1 LENQKQMIY
10 KFFKYRIPQRH
21 MEISRVKRITGI
33 LILIILCSFIPVGC
47 ATAPKKPIDIR
58 KEGFEYTRKYISWLI
73 QGQMEKHH
81 VQGLS
86 IALVDD
92 QQVIWAQGFGYAD
105 VNKKIRATPETV
117 YPAGSI
123 AKLFT
128 IIAALQLA
136 EQGKI
141 NLDQPIQTYLPGFST
156 KTRFPDA
163 GPITPR
169 SIMTHHSGLP
179 SDRLQRMISRKPKPF
194 TNVLEEIKDE
204 YVAYPPNFI
213 FSYSNLAMRLLGHMV
228 EKVSGRDFV
237 SQMDESVL
245 RPMGMTSASFVPR
258 PEIQPLI
265 SKGYKEGK
273 EAEDFLL
280 GDLPSP
286 DGPLYASVIDLSHL
300 IQMVFASGTA
310 GQRRI
315 LSPETLSEML
325 HPQNSN
331 VPLDF
336 DFRIGLGWFLN
347 DVDIKNAGLVA
358 SHGGA
363 STLFYSQLIVLPEYD
378 LGVAVLANSSFA
390 RGVVDRIAEETLK
403 LALEAKTG
411 IKQPEEKK
419 APREP
424 IPPWSKL
431 VLKDFEGYYATGPR
445 IYKVSTSGEKL
456 YTRLLGRS
464 VQLVPHGD
472 GMFSVRYRLFG
483 LIPVKLGPLE
493 ELKFS
498 LERIAGRAI
507 LVLHYQGKKYLLG
520 EKIDPCPISDAWL
533 QRAGDYELV
542 NPDDYLSLIEKVD
555 LRYEDN
561 MFMVGISTPT
571 LGALGTERWG
581 AAICPLSDTEATVLG
596 LGRGMGET
604 IHVVT
609 KSGEERLLYSGC
621 EFRKKLQ

>member
-1 LENQKQMIY
+1 MIY
-10 KFFKYRIPQRH
+10 KFFRYRILQRH

-33 LILIILCSFIPVGC
+33 LVLIILIPVGC

-58 KEGFEYTRKYISWLI
+58 KEGYAYIKKYISSLI
-73 QGQMEKHH
+73 RREMEKHH

-92 QQVIWAQGFGYAD
+92 QQVVWAQGFGYAD
-105 VNKKIRATPETV
+105 VKKKIPATPETV

-136 EQGKI
+136 EQNRI
-141 NLDQPIQTYLPGFST
+141 NLDQPIQVYLPQFST

-179 SDRLQRMISRKPKPF
+179 SDRLEKMISRKPKPF
-194 TNVLEEIKDE
+194 THVLEEIKNE

-213 FSYSNLAMRLLGHMV
+213 FSYSNLAMRLLGSMV

-258 PEIQPLI
+258 PDIQPFM

-273 EAEDFLL
+273 EADDFLL

-286 DGPLYASVIDLSHL
+286 DGPLYASVIDLSRF
-300 IQMVFASGTA
+300 IQMVFANGRA
-310 GQRRI
+310 GDRRI
-315 LSPETLSEML
+315 LSPEILSEML
-325 HPQNSN
+325 RPQNSN

-336 DFRIGLGWFLN
+336 DFQIGLGWFLN
-347 DVDIKNAGLVA
+347 DIDIKNGGLVA

-363 STLFYSQLIVLPEYD
+363 STLFCSQLILLPEHK
-378 LGVAVLANSSFA
+378 LGVVVLANSSLA
-390 RGVVDRIAEETLK
+390 RVVVDHVAEETLK

-445 IYKVSTSGEKL
+445 IYKVSIRGEKL

-464 VQLVPHGD
+464 VQLVPHGN
-472 GMFSVRYRLFG
+472 GMFSVQYRLFG
-483 LIPVKLGPLE
+483 FIPIELGPLE

-498 LERIAGRAI
+498 LEPVAGRVI

-520 EKIDPCPISDAWL
+520 EKIDPCPIPDAWL
-533 QRAGDYELV
+533 GRAGDYELV
-542 NPDDYLSLIEKVD
+542 NPGDYLSVIENVN
-555 LRYEDN
+555 LRHEDRV
-561 MFMVGISTPT
+561 FRVEIATPT
-571 LGALGTERWG
+571 LGALGAERWG
-581 AAICPLSDTEATVLG
+581 AALCPLSDAEATILG

-604 IHVVT
+604 IHVIT
-609 KSGEERLLYSGC
+609 KGGEERLLYSGC
-621 EFRKKLQ
+621 EFRKKPQ